1 MKKEHVNPFI
11 KASIDVLAQT
21 TGLLFSTRQPYIKDS
36 PFNTDNILINLGIT
50 GSLKGSVVISMAENT
65 AKDIASRMMM
75 DMPVEEL
82 NDLAKSA
89 LCELGNMILGN
100 VATLFFNEG
109 TQIDITPPTLF
120 RAEHV
125 QISNIN
131 MVIICIPLETE
142 KHRIV
147 LDVAIKEAG
156 SESFS

>member
-21 TGLLFSTRQPYIKDS
+21 TGLLFSTRQPFLKDS
-36 PFNTDNILINLGIT
+36 PFMADNILISLGIT
-50 GSLKGSVVISMAENT
+50 GELKGNVVISMAEET
-65 AKDIASRMMM
+65 SKEIASRMMM
-75 DMPVEEL
+75 DIPVMEL

-109 TQIDITPPTLF
+109 TKIDITPPTLF

-125 QISNIN
+125 QVSNMDMI
-131 MVIICIPLETE
+131 VICIPLETE
-142 KHRIV
+142 NHRIV
-147 LDVAIKEAG
+147 LDVAIKEDN
-156 SESFS
+156 

>member
-21 TGLLFSTRQPYIKDS
+21 TGLLFSTRQPFLKDS
-36 PFNTDNILINLGIT
+36 PFMADNILISLGIT
-50 GSLKGSVVISMAENT
+50 GELKGNVVISMAEET
-65 AKDIASRMMM
+65 SKEIASRMMM
-75 DMPVEEL
+75 DMPVMEL

-109 TQIDITPPTLF
+109 TKIDITPPTLF

-125 QISNIN
+125 QVSNMDMI
-131 MVIICIPLETE
+131 VICIPLETE
-142 KHRIV
+142 NHRIV
-147 LDVAIKEAG
+147 LDVAIKEDN
-156 SESFS
+156 

>member
-21 TGLLFSTRQPYIKDS
+21 TGLLFSTRQPFLKDG
-36 PFNTDNILINLGIT
+36 PFMADNILISLGIT
-50 GSLKGSVVISMAENT
+50 GELKGNVVISMAEET
-65 AKDIASRMMM
+65 SKEIASRMMM
-75 DMPVEEL
+75 DMPVMEL

-109 TQIDITPPTLF
+109 TKIDITPPTLF

-125 QISNIN
+125 QVSNMDMI
-131 MVIICIPLETE
+131 VICIPLETE
-142 KHRIV
+142 NHRIV
-147 LDVAIKEAG
+147 LDVAIKEDN
-156 SESFS
+156 